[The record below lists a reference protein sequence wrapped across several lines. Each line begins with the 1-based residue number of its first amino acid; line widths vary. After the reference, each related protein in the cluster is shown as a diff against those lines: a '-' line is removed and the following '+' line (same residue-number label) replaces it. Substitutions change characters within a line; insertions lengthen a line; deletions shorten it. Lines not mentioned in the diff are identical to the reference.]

1 MTEER
6 LNEIRAMVNTGFIP
20 APGNATVAQL
30 LEYSDSLEE
39 QNKRLQNAN
48 QSLRRTLTREAL
60 KDANYNVEIVR
71 LRKELEEKER
81 EAQQWRSKYDSKHE
95 LLVMTDTSRNEK
107 DRMYREALE
116 AANRYQQELE
126 EARKI
131 RFPRQPGGKY
141 GWELDFDYLKNIQL
155 KMQRETEHSINLEEI
170 EAVLLTLERV
180 SQEGEGNQ
188 CK

>member
-60 KDANYNVEIVR
+60 KDANYNVEIMR
-71 LRKELEEKER
+71 LRKELK
-81 EAQQWRSKYDSKHE
+81 EAQRYVSDLHHHAESLYQIIQRGDLNTLDLTQADREYDSCYKIN
-95 LLVMTDTSRNEK
+95 R
-107 DRMYREALE
+107 AL
-116 AANRYQQELE
+116 
-126 EARKI
+126 
-131 RFPRQPGGKY
+131 G
-141 GWELDFDYLKNIQL
+141 
-155 KMQRETEHSINLEEI
+155 
-170 EAVLLTLERV
+170 
-180 SQEGEGNQ
+180 QEGEGNQ